1 MNSAASATGS
11 PRRIALVL
19 WNGDVG
25 GAEVLTASLAKH
37 MRLQG
42 VDASVVFVGRGEPLA
57 TRLRDS
63 AVPYRAL
70 GFPRGRDVLR
80 HPGVYAAA
88 VARAGRD
95 GAVLVEGGFMGAAL
109 RAGGYGA
116 TIVAAEHGAILE
128 LPGYG
133 WRRRA
138 SWWLSRL
145 GGAWADDVE
154 VAVSD
159 FVLRR
164 TLHHPHA
171 ARVLCIYN
179 GIDTQRFC
187 RAEPIERPRAQ
198 DGVCVVG
205 FAGRLIHGKGHDHLI
220 RALACARSSRPM
232 HVRIAGDGPQRA
244 RLQALA
250 RSLHIEDRVEFVGL
264 THDMPAFWH
273 SVDLAVVPSAEFTE
287 ACPMT
292 PLEAMAAGKPVVAT
306 RNGGLPEIVL
316 DGVTGQL
323 VGPGDPP
330 ALAAALV
337 RYAEDERLSARH
349 GAAGRTRIEQCF
361 DIGRCARSYLQ
372 LLGGEAGPGVSAN
385 VSAAARQATGSLG

>member
-1 MNSAASATGS
+1 MSRTASAAGS

-63 AVPYRAL
+63 AIPYRAL
-70 GFPRGRDVLR
+70 GFARGREILR
-80 HPGVYAAA
+80 HPRAYAAA

-95 GAVLVEGGFMGAAL
+95 GAVLVESGFMGAAL

-128 LPGYG
+128 LPGYRR
-133 WRRRA
+133 RRRA

-159 FVLRR
+159 FILQRMQR
-164 TLHHPHA
+164 HPHA
-171 ARVLCIYN
+171 SRALCIYN
-179 GIDTQRFC
+179 GIDTQRFST
-187 RAEPIERPRAQ
+187 AEPGDPPRARE
-198 DGVCVVG
+198 GECVVG

-220 RALACARSSRPM
+220 QALARARSSRPL
-232 HVRIAGDGPQRA
+232 HVRIAGEGPQRA
-244 RLQALA
+244 RLRALA
-250 RSLHIEDRVEFVGL
+250 RSLRVEDRVELVGL
-264 THDMPAFWH
+264 THDMPAFWR
-273 SVDLAVVPSAEFTE
+273 SVDVAVVPSAEFTE

-316 DGVTGQL
+316 DGVTGRL
-323 VGPGDPP
+323 VAPGDPQ
-330 ALAAALV
+330 ALAQALV
-337 RYAEDERLSARH
+337 HYAENEQSAARH

-361 DIGRCARSYLQ
+361 DIGRCARAYLD
-372 LLGGEAGPGVSAN
+372 LLGHEAGQGVSAK
-385 VSAAARQATGSLG
+385 VSAPARQATGSLG